1 MKIIVS
7 GGGTGGHIY
16 PALSIMNALI
26 KRGINKEDILYIGTL
41 DRMEKDIIPK
51 EGFNYIGLDI
61 KGLDRKNLLKNFK
74 VMGLFI
80 KAYFKASKIIK
91 DFKPDLVLGIGGY
104 ITLPV
109 LLAAQNKGIKTF
121 IHEQNA
127 VPGLANKI
135 ISKRASLIG
144 VSFEE
149 SLKYFKK
156 NAYLSGNPVSEEAY
170 NAEKLDKRSLFNDDK
185 KIVLIVMGSL
195 GSMTVNAELIK
206 MMPNLSKRYNY
217 VIVTGKKYFHLFKEE
232 SNIKVLPYINNMKE
246 YLKTVDLIVSRAGAT
261 TIAEI
266 TAAGLPSILV
276 PSPYVTHNH
285 QELNALSLEKKG
297 ASFVLLEKDF
307 NADNLNKQIED
318 ILEDEA
324 LYISM
329 VDSCH
334 SFFKKDA
341 ASDIADKLLNL

>member
-1 MKIIVS
+1 
-7 GGGTGGHIY
+7 
-16 PALSIMNALI
+16 
-26 KRGINKEDILYIGTL
+26 
-41 DRMEKDIIPK
+41 
-51 EGFNYIGLDI
+51 
-61 KGLDRKNLLKNFK
+61 
-74 VMGLFI
+74 
-80 KAYFKASKIIK
+80 
-91 DFKPDLVLGIGGY
+91 
-104 ITLPV
+104 
-109 LLAAQNKGIKTF
+109 
-121 IHEQNA
+121 
-127 VPGLANKI
+127 
-135 ISKRASLIG
+135 
-144 VSFEE
+144 
-149 SLKYFKK
+149 
-156 NAYLSGNPVSEEAY
+156 
-170 NAEKLDKRSLFNDDK
+170 
-185 KIVLIVMGSL
+185 
-195 GSMTVNAELIK
+195 
-206 MMPNLSKRYNY
+206 
-217 VIVTGKKYFHLFKEE
+217 
-232 SNIKVLPYINNMKE
+232 MKE